1 MEEKNQIS
9 RLVLVVTVQVLVIRF
24 RIQFGVNLNER
35 VFQKA
40 DIAQASSTSQ
50 FQLFEKLTC
59 AN

>member
-40 DIAQASSTSQ
+40 DIAQASSGEPVSA
-50 FQLFEKLTC
+50 F
-59 AN
+59 